1 MNTFKNATRRD
12 VLRKAA
18 VAGIALPFLP
28 TVSFFDEA
36 HGAVFHM
43 PKDPENLSDLE
54 KMHVPKVTLPPVVED
69 GNQAPIIVEV
79 DHPMD
84 QDHYI
89 KSIQILN
96 FQDPIVIKGQC
107 FFTPMSG
114 QAYIS
119 TQMRLAGGDS
129 IVWVVVECN
138 QDGKWAISKN
148 VKVAAGGC

>member
-1 MNTFKNATRRD
+1 MNSINIPTRRTF
-12 VLRKAA
+12 LHKTAL
-18 VAGIALPFLP
+18 AGLALPFIP
-28 TVSFFDEA
+28 TVSFIDRA
-36 HGAVFHM
+36 HGAVFHK
-43 PKDPENLSDLE
+43 PKDLENLTDLE
-54 KMHVPKVTLPPVVED
+54 KIHVPKVTLPPVVED
-69 GNQAPIIVEV
+69 GNQAPIVVEV

-96 FQDPIVIKGQC
+96 FQDPVVIKGQC

-114 QAYIS
+114 QAYVS
-119 TQMRLAGGDS
+119 TQIRLAGGDS
-129 IVWVVVECN
+129 MVWVVVECN